1 MTIIE
6 AIARARGLETGLRYR
21 NLVEVADLQHTFLV
35 RRGERVAIDF
45 EKLFLQ
51 GELSQNVSLEP
62 DDYLFFPPA
71 ETKEIYVIG
80 EVRTPGPVPYTPN
93 SSAVTAIT
101 TQGGFTDRAW
111 RKRILVIRGSLSQ
124 PQTFVVDATDVLAA
138 REGDLILQP
147 RDIVYVHHRPWIKA
161 EELLDLAATAFVQAA
176 VITWTGGNVGPLIRS
191 PIIK

>member
-1 MTIIE
+1 
-6 AIARARGLETGLRYR
+6 
-21 NLVEVADLQHTFLV
+21 
-35 RRGERVAIDF
+35 
-45 EKLFLQ
+45 
-51 GELSQNVSLEP
+51 
-62 DDYLFFPPA
+62 
-71 ETKEIYVIG
+71 
-80 EVRTPGPVPYTPN
+80 VPYTPN

-124 PQTFVVDATDVLAA
+124 PQTFVVDATDVLYA
-138 REGDLILQP
+138 RGGDFILQP